1 MLIKRLYFIATALL
15 TFSVCSCGESYPDHP
30 WEWDQETEEEESNP
44 DIVSQGWTAADNFG
58 NLPDYIHIYKSPENL
73 TGKKAI
79 AYIAVA
85 DMSKAKFE
93 VLGDIAF
100 SQEANGYGSK
110 SIHTP
115 SEFYESSK
123 APVIINGGLF
133 FYSAGFYYSQ
143 NLVIREGQILALQSE
158 LLFERL
164 GNHVV
169 SDFRSLLP
177 DEGRNISNDM
187 DLSGIRRNQLLLSR
201 PC

>member
-143 NLVIREGQILALQSE
+143 KIGRS
-158 LLFERL
+158 
-164 GNHVV
+164 
-169 SDFRSLLP
+169 SDP
-177 DEGRNISNDM
+177 
-187 DLSGIRRNQLLLSR
+187 
-201 PC
+201 

>member
-15 TFSVCSCGESYPDHP
+15 AFSICSCGESYPDHP

-44 DIVSQGWTAADNFG
+44 DIVSQGWTTADNFG
-58 NLPDYIHIYKSPENL
+58 SLPDYIHIYKSPENL
-73 TGKKAI
+73 AGKKAI

-100 SQEANGYGSK
+100 SQEANGYGGK

-123 APVIINGGLF
+123 APVVINGGLF

-143 NLVIREGQILALQSE
+143 NLVIREGQLLAPNQNYYSKDWVTMWYPT
-158 LLFERL
+158 L
-164 GNHVV
+164 GAFCPV
-169 SDFRSLLP
+169 SYT
-177 DEGRNISNDM
+177 I
-187 DLSGIRRNQLLLSR
+187 
-201 PC
+201 